1 MTQAKLLAGGNPQI
15 PKGEGDGP
23 VQAYIAAMPDWK
35 KRIGIEIDRVVQ
47 RTVPEV
53 SKAVKWNTPLYGI
66 EDRGWFLAFHCFERY
81 VKITFFRGAA
91 LDPLPPGK
99 SKQRDVRYLNIH
111 EADEIDE
118 VLLTHWIKQASEMPG
133 EKL

>member
-1 MTQAKLLAGGNPQI
+1 
-15 PKGEGDGP
+15 
-23 VQAYIAAMPDWK
+23 MPDWK

-118 VLLTHWIKQASEMPG
+118 LLLTHWIKQASEMPG